1 MYFNKFLIIVFCFF
15 TPTYAYAYLDPGTG
29 SIIIQAILAFF
40 AAIGATCS
48 LYWLKIK
55 NFFKKKDI
63 EKENIDENK

>member
-1 MYFNKFLIIVFCFF
+1 MYFNKFLIIVFVF
-15 TPTYAYAYLDPGTG
+15 TPTYAFAYLDPGTG

-55 NFFKKKDI
+55 KFLRKKI
-63 EKENIDENK
+63 